1 MNQDRSINP
10 GFRFPFERLIRSGWR
25 VAAPGG
31 RRRDEVGLT
40 ILGRP
45 SGRAGVLDPTHIR
58 WKRLAVG
65 GWDCSR
71 NVGTGARGQGKRQGL
86 TELSAE
92 TWTIR
97 EKRKKRERHLLT

>member
-31 RRRDEVGLT
+31 RWRDEVGLT

-65 GWDCSR
+65 
-71 NVGTGARGQGKRQGL
+71 TA
-86 TELSAE
+86 AE
-92 TWTIR
+92 TWAR
-97 EKRKKRERHLLT
+97 GHGDKVRGRG